1 MKKFNTTKLLFA
13 LLGIATFTSLAG
25 TVSGTLAW
33 YAYSTRAALSYT
45 GTSIAKTAQLQIGVV
60 SPVAVN
66 YTASDKIVEDQDLSD
81 ANHHYYFAPVGTGL
95 TSAVLNKY
103 LIANGYAS
111 TSLVPAT
118 SGTYVRGDT
127 FSLKTAPNPDQGII
141 DNSVAAPNEHFAYF
155 QFVFR
160 IAKNSS
166 GNPIYADDQELWLT
180 DAEAHAS
187 YANGGNVS
195 SALRIYV
202 DRGANYENNFIFH
215 PTANAI
221 GSTKV
226 GGLLDLDGDGYYDY
240 NNAGEETLY
249 GQYTSSAG
257 LSGEGYDLSEGIVD
271 INGSGAST
279 ADTFTAA
286 HAPSIKYYS
295 SLSGCGIKTA
305 SYESISSIAPKTSNG
320 KLENYDED
328 HPTSICKTD
337 ANDNHLARV
346 NMTVYLEG
354 WDFSVVDEELHH
366 IFDVGLTFEINKVID

>member
-1 MKKFNTTKLLFA
+1 MKKFNTAKLLFA

-66 YTASDKIVEDQDLSD
+66 YMASDKIVEDKDLSD

-118 SGTYVRGDT
+118 SGTYVRGDA

-160 IAKNSS
+160 YFQHFNS
-166 GNPIYADDQELWLT
+166 
-180 DAEAHAS
+180 
-187 YANGGNVS
+187 
-195 SALRIYV
+195 
-202 DRGANYENNFIFH
+202 
-215 PTANAI
+215 
-221 GSTKV
+221 
-226 GGLLDLDGDGYYDY
+226 
-240 NNAGEETLY
+240 
-249 GQYTSSAG
+249 
-257 LSGEGYDLSEGIVD
+257 
-271 INGSGAST
+271 
-279 ADTFTAA
+279 
-286 HAPSIKYYS
+286 
-295 SLSGCGIKTA
+295 
-305 SYESISSIAPKTSNG
+305 
-320 KLENYDED
+320 
-328 HPTSICKTD
+328 
-337 ANDNHLARV
+337 
-346 NMTVYLEG
+346 
-354 WDFSVVDEELHH
+354 
-366 IFDVGLTFEINKVID
+366 